1 MKTTK
6 IILITGAS
14 SGIGKTTAKR
24 LIQEGHVVYAAAR
37 RLDQMEDLKEMG
49 AVTIGMDIT
58 KTEDINRVVETIVKN
73 HKRID
78 ILINNAGYAIYGAV
92 EETSMDDARRQFDV
106 NIFGLAELTKM
117 VIPMM
122 RNNNSGTIINI
133 SSMGGQMY
141 TPLGSWYHATKYALE
156 GWSDCLRLEL
166 KQFGINVVIVEPGV
180 IATEFGDVL
189 MDPMMERSGN
199 GPYAK
204 IARALKKATTDSY
217 NEGGGSSPEVI
228 ARVIAKAVNSKKP
241 KSRYVAGKLAK
252 PMMMTRK
259 WLGTGIFDKIIMS
272 QVK

>member
-58 KTEDINRVVETIVKN
+58 KTEDINRVVETIVKDY
-73 HKRID
+73 KRID
-78 ILINNAGYAIYGAV
+78 VLVNNAGYAIYGAV